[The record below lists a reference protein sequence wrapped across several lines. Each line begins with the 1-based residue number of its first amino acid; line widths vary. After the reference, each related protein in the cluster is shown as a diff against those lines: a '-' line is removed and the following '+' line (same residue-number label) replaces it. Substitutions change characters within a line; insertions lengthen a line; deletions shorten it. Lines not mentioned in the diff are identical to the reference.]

1 MPWLGNGEIDMQ
13 IRGQKNIIATILFIG
28 FMCLVMVVLTAYAAE
43 LRVDNNKLISSNNT
57 LQGEIDTLSVR
68 IKAANNIENIENI
81 AKNQLGMVYPE
92 TGQYVYISNKDTPLG
107 DLALRIRANA
117 YH

>member
-1 MPWLGNGEIDMQ
+1 MQ
-13 IRGQKNIIATILFIG
+13 IRGQKSIIATILFIG
-28 FMCLVMVVLTAYAAE
+28 LMCMVMVVLTAYAAE
-43 LRVDNNKLISSNNT
+43 LRVDNNRLIGSNT
-57 LQGEIDTLSVR
+57 ALQGEIDTLNVR

-92 TGQYVYISNKDTPLG
+92 TGQYVYITDKDKPLG
-107 DLALRIRANA
+107 DLALRIRENA